1 MYTEHV
7 KTLQRIYK
15 QCPVINI
22 VQRPRVKTTIKQR
35 PRSSGSRRCDACGHP
50 VSATAKF
57 CTGCGKP
64 LAGVAPAVAPQK
76 LKQRLKTKTKLA
88 APRVKKQKLKTK
100 PPRLRRPKPKTAVT
114 VPQKQ
119 VSKTVSTVAPQVSKT
134 VSKTSQTQ
142 KQVVEAIQG
151 WFYCGSCYRKGPHGV
166 DRCVHCGV
174 KFVFCRHG
182 DGGKYRPKQ
191 CIAYYGSVGSS

>member
-1 MYTEHV
+1 M
-7 KTLQRIYK
+7 R
-15 QCPVINI
+15 
-22 VQRPRVKTTIKQR
+22 
-35 PRSSGSRRCDACGHP
+35 
-50 VSATAKF
+50 
-57 CTGCGKP
+57 
-64 LAGVAPAVAPQK
+64 VAPAVAPQK

-100 PPRLRRPKPKTAVT
+100 PPRLRRPKPKTVVT

-134 VSKTSQTQ
+134 VSKTSQ